1 MEFSFAPNAG
11 EPPRPLRAIASSG
24 EISRVMLGLKV
35 VLAEADRIPLLVFD
49 EIDANVGGETAHAVG
64 RKLAQAARR
73 RQVVAIT
80 HLPPVAAC
88 GTRHF
93 AVRKTVRDG
102 RTLTTVAPLDPD
114 ARIEELARML
124 GGRESTSVALRHAA
138 ELLAAARL

>member
-1 MEFSFAPNAG
+1 MRA
-11 EPPRPLRAIASSG
+11 LRAIASSG
-24 EISRVMLGLKV
+24 EISRVMLAIKV
-35 VLAEADRIPLLVFD
+35 VLAEADKIPLLVFD

-64 RKLAQAARR
+64 RKLAQAARK

-88 GTRHF
+88 GAHHF

-102 RTLTTVAPLDPD
+102 RTHTTVAPLDEA
-114 ARIEELARML
+114 ARVEELARML

-138 ELLAAARL
+138 ELLAAARKA